1 MTCIYA
7 AGSNKPVGEARESFA
22 EEGGRGRNLRKNA
35 STARGSLSISTS
47 NVPPG
52 KVGNFVSPT
61 CCPPPHCQWTCQ
73 CDNPAFNEIRAV
85 DTCGFRLGN
94 YIIMRL
100 KPRKEEH
107 DYSSIHRRFFF
118 QCEDR
123 NSLANFFLHPLSLF
137 FSLVER
143 EASFRNERGCTCRVY
158 AGETRRAR

>member
-1 MTCIYA
+1 MRRRVG
-7 AGSNKPVGEARESFA
+7 AGEICGRTRQPRVALFRFRRPTFPLEKSAISYHLPVARHH
-22 EEGGRGRNLRKNA
+22 
-35 STARGSLSISTS
+35 T
-47 NVPPG
+47 VM
-52 KVGNFVSPT
+52 
-61 CCPPPHCQWTCQ
+61 WTCQ